1 MRFSTA
7 MRQFL
12 CSVCLLAALVVSAS
26 AVEFSEVKIN
36 GKRATVCRV
45 NVKKERV
52 HLFLRDSKDLPL
64 KSFEGLLRLLA
75 PAGLKLAFGTNAGMY
90 HADLSPVGLLVA
102 GGREITPLNL
112 SPGEGN
118 FFLKPNGV
126 FAITDQGAR
135 VIESSEYPRFS
146 QVENILLATQSGP
159 LLLRANRIHPQFKP
173 GSTFQL
179 IRNGVG
185 VPSPDIA
192 LFVQTEDVVNLHE
205 MALLFR
211 DVLRCP
217 DALYLDGTVS
227 SLHAPAL
234 GRSEKKIDLGPIL
247 GVVEP
252 ATSH

>member
-1 MRFSTA
+1 MSR
-7 MRQFL
+7 L
-12 CSVCLLAALVVSAS
+12 ICLWMLLMAFATPAQ

-52 HLFLRDSKDLPL
+52 RLFLTDEKGQPL

-75 PAGLKLAFGTNAGMY
+75 PTGQKLIFGTNAGMY
-90 HADLSPVGLLVA
+90 HADLSPVGLFVD
-102 GGREITPLNL
+102 GGRQYSPLNL
-112 SPGEGN
+112 APGEGN

-126 FAITDQGAR
+126 FAITDKGAR
-135 VIESSEYPRFS
+135 VVESSEYPKLAAS
-146 QVENILLATQSGP
+146 EKVILATQSGP
-159 LLLRANRIHPQFKP
+159 LLLRDNKIHPAFKP
-173 GSTFQL
+173 GSEFQL
-179 IRNGVG
+179 VRNGVG

-211 DVLRCP
+211 DVLHCP
-217 DALYLDGTVS
+217 NALYFDGTVS
-227 SLHAPAL
+227 SLHSPEL

-247 GVVEP
+247 GVLEP
-252 ATSH
+252 AAVP